1 MPLQQHLWLNDD
13 EGLLPAPNYLGQQD
27 QEYAVRPGTGR
38 PFHLSP
44 QDDQLL
50 TRTSHFLPQAQTCSC
65 KVGQGTQQER
75 CGVRFCPGDEA
86 VVE

>member
-1 MPLQQHLWLNDD
+1 MPPQQRLWLNDD
-13 EGLLPAPNYLGQQD
+13 EGLSPAPNYLGQQD

-50 TRTSHFLPQAQTCSC
+50 TQQGVFCHKLRLAPG
-65 KVGQGTQQER
+65 KVGQCTQKER
-75 CGVRFCPGDEA
+75 GGVRFCPGDEA